1 MEKEIWKE
9 MQSFYLGSKTFAN
22 KKFILDKEFI
32 EEHSSNTKIY
42 H

>member
-1 MEKEIWKE
+1 MEE
-9 MQSFYLGSKTFAN
+9 FYLGSKTFLN

-32 EEHSSNTKIY
+32 EEHSSKTKIY